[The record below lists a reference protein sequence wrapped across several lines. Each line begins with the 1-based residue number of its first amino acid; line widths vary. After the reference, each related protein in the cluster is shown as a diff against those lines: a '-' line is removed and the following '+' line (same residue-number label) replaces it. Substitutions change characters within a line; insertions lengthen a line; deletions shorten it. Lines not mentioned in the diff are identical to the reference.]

1 MIREIAFAACLA
13 GAVLCAGDGARAQTE
28 TNAVGVFH
36 GFGIVKAIQ
45 ARTGALTLD
54 HEEIVGWMPA
64 MEMMYKVK
72 LPSVSKGVR
81 IGERIGFDVDAKSY
95 TILRVQPAP
104 KAQ

>member
-1 MIREIAFAACLA
+1 
-13 GAVLCAGDGARAQTE
+13 
-28 TNAVGVFH
+28 
-36 GFGIVKAIQ
+36 
-45 ARTGALTLD
+45 
-54 HEEIVGWMPA
+54 